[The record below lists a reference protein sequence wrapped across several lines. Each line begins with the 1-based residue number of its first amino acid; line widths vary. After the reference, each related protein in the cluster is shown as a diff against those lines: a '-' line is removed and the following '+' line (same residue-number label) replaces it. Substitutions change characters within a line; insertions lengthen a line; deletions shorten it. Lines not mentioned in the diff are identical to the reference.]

1 VYWSQGTLTDKT
13 IEDFFLD
20 YGTRLLYMAHVCK
33 CINRV
38 NTVTGIRWRDD
49 PTIFSWN
56 LMNEP
61 RCPGCSFGGSRSY
74 ATT

>member
-1 VYWSQGTLTDKT
+1 LSGKT

-20 YGTRLLYMAHVCK
+20 SGVRLLYMAHVCK

-38 NTVTGIRWRDD
+38 NTVTGVRWRDD
-49 PTIFSWN
+49 PTIMSWN

-61 RCPGCSFGGSRSY
+61 RCPGSIRDGSRSIV
-74 ATT
+74 TTQWIRDMS